1 MTDPSD
7 LPAGYVVAG
16 RFEVKRK
23 LGEGGMGTV
32 YLATQTQLRRDVAL
46 KVILPQHAAR
56 HGARTRFE
64 REARVASA
72 LRHPNAVEV
81 YDFGEHEGSLY
92 MAMEL
97 LEGETLRRSV
107 DLDLPPLPLPRALR
121 YARQV
126 ADVLAAA
133 ARINLVHRDLKPE
146 NIMIEQAADGG
157 ERVVVVDFGLAFMAD
172 QGDMGRLT
180 REGVVTGTPD
190 YMSPEQARGIEVTPA
205 TDVYSLGCVLYEMLT
220 ANPPFSGDTA
230 ILISRHLFVAPTPIR
245 EAFPEV
251 TIPGALDD
259 LIQQMLEKAPEAR
272 PTALSVRDAL
282 LAVDPGAPERHGSS
296 QGGRLLGRAAR
307 MVSKAPV
314 SSHGPTVTDHVVV
327 PGPGA
332 TGLLDVAYLGP
343 PADEAL
349 TLGLAANGL
358 ALRPFDQTPARAVFA
373 PGLSP
378 DELAVLC
385 RAGVPIITDAP
396 KGDLARLSALLRS
409 GAADVVVTPSDPE
422 EVARKLA
429 RAIRKSERKK

>member
-1 MTDPSD
+1 
-7 LPAGYVVAG
+7 
-16 RFEVKRK
+16 
-23 LGEGGMGTV
+23 
-32 YLATQTQLRRDVAL
+32 
-46 KVILPQHAAR
+46 
-56 HGARTRFE
+56 
-64 REARVASA
+64 
-72 LRHPNAVEV
+72 
-81 YDFGEHEGSLY
+81 
-92 MAMEL
+92 
-97 LEGETLRRSV
+97 
-107 DLDLPPLPLPRALR
+107 
-121 YARQV
+121 
-126 ADVLAAA
+126 
-133 ARINLVHRDLKPE
+133 
-146 NIMIEQAADGG
+146 
-157 ERVVVVDFGLAFMAD
+157 
-172 QGDMGRLT
+172 
-180 REGVVTGTPD
+180 
-190 YMSPEQARGIEVTPA
+190 
-205 TDVYSLGCVLYEMLT
+205 
-220 ANPPFSGDTA
+220 
-230 ILISRHLFVAPTPIR
+230 
-245 EAFPEV
+245 
-251 TIPGALDD
+251 
-259 LIQQMLEKAPEAR
+259 
-272 PTALSVRDAL
+272 
-282 LAVDPGAPERHGSS
+282 
-296 QGGRLLGRAAR
+296 